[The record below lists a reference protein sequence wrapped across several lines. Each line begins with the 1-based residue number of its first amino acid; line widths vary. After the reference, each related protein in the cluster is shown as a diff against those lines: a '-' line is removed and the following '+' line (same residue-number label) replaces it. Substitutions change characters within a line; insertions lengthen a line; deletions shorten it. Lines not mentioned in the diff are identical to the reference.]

1 MGGDQGGVRPK
12 FQRRHAA
19 KVFLKSQSA
28 ASCVHRLEPIVFFRR
43 GPLGSRGVVLLK
55 AEFYPSKDG
64 GAKKPVETVES
75 EEE

>member
-1 MGGDQGGVRPK
+1 M
-12 FQRRHAA
+12 
-19 KVFLKSQSA
+19 
-28 ASCVHRLEPIVFFRR
+28 HRLEPIVFFRR

-64 GAKKPVETVES
+64 EAKKPVETVES